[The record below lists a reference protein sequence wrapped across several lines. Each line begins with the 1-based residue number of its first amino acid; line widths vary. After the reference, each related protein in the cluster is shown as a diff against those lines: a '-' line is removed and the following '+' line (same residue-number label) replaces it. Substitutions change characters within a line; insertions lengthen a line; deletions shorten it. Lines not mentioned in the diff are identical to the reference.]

1 MLGLSLTTITL
12 ALSALTAVT
21 ASAHHDILP
30 RHRNVRLNRSTPQR
44 RCQAP
49 QHAAFLSSI
58 SASLATAIP
67 TTTSSSSSSTHEHST
82 AAAET
87 PTSSD
92 DAPTSTQDNFTPAP
106 SDTPA
111 PSPKPT
117 HTSSAASGG
126 GGGGQVQTGGQGTF
140 FYQNGVAGACGT
152 VHSDNDVIFAM
163 DSAIYS
169 QSICGKS
176 VTITNVAN
184 GKSVTG
190 TVADECP
197 TCNNAQ
203 SIDMSVGAFTQIAEE
218 STGEID
224 ITWFFD

>member
-1 MLGLSLTTITL
+1 MFALSLTTITL

-30 RHRNVRLNRSTPQR
+30 RHRNIHLNRSTPPQR

-58 SASLATAIP
+58 SASLATATP
-67 TTTSSSSSSTHEHST
+67 TSTSSSSTHTPHST
-82 AAAET
+82 TPTET

-92 DAPTSTQDNFTPAP
+92 DTQTSTEDTWTPTP

-111 PSPKPT
+111 PSPTPTPEPTKPA
-117 HTSSAASGG
+117 SSD
-126 GGGGQVQTGGQGTF
+126 GGGQVTTGGYGTF

-152 VHSDNDVIFAM
+152 VHSDSDSVFAM
-163 DSAIYS
+163 DSAIYN
-169 QSICGKS
+169 QGLCGKS

-184 GKSVTG
+184 GKTVTG
-190 TVADECP
+190 IVADECP

-203 SIDMSVGAFTQIAEE
+203 SIDMSLGAFQQLASLDAGLI
-218 STGEID
+218 G
-224 ITWFFD
+224 ITWSFS